1 MTAATTPPRL
11 TTDPE
16 TTERLRHCVLRAV
29 AAVHELARELRLTET
44 ELHALV
50 GFLTE
55 VGRADEFMLLS
66 DITHTSI
73 LVDALGQPADADGAT
88 SSNVEGPL
96 YRPGSPL
103 VDTPAVLDHAG
114 QGDDALLLRG
124 RVVEAAS
131 GTPLGGAI
139 VEIWQANQQG
149 LYENQDAAQPDG
161 NLRGRVR
168 CDAQGGY
175 EVRTVVPGPYRI
187 ATTAGPVLALL
198 TSLGRH
204 DNRPAH
210 IHVKA
215 SAEGHE
221 ALTTMLFIAG
231 DPWLG
236 DDVIGAVKPELVVTP
251 RPTELPGVA
260 APRRAFAVEFEIAL
274 RPAPATSKSPSG
286 ARP

>member
-29 AAVHELARELRLTET
+29 AAAHELVRELRLTEP

-50 GFLTE
+50 RFLTE

-66 DITHTSI
+66 DVTHTSI
-73 LVDALGQPADADGAT
+73 LVDTLGQPADAGGAT
-88 SSNVEGPL
+88 PSNVEGPL
-96 YRPGSPL
+96 YRPGAPI
-103 VDTPAVLDHAG
+103 VDTPAVLDHAD
-114 QGDDALLLRG
+114 QGDDALLVHG
-124 RVVEAAS
+124 RVVQAAS
-131 GTPLGGAI
+131 GAPLAGAI
-139 VEIWQANQQG
+139 LDIWQANQHG
-149 LYENQDAAQPDG
+149 LYENQDAAQPEY

-168 CDAQGGY
+168 CDAQGLF
-175 EVRTVVPGPYRI
+175 EVRTVLPGPYRI
-187 ATTAGPVLALL
+187 ATTGGPVSALL
-198 TSLGRH
+198 TALGRH

-231 DPWLG
+231 DPWLE
-236 DDVIGAVKPELVVTP
+236 DDVIGAVKPELIVTP
-251 RPTELPGVA
+251 RPTEVAGVV
-260 APRRAFAVEFEIAL
+260 APRRAFAVEFDIVL
-274 RPAPATSKSPSG
+274 RPVSG
-286 ARP
+286 G

>member
-16 TTERLRHCVLRAV
+16 TAERLRHCVLRAV
-29 AAVHELARELRLTET
+29 AAAHQLVRELGLTEP

-50 GFLTE
+50 AFLSE

-66 DITHTSI
+66 DVTHTSI
-73 LVDALGQPADADGAT
+73 LVDELGQPADAGGAT

-96 YRPGSPL
+96 YRPGAPL
-103 VDTPAVLDHAG
+103 VDTPAVLDRAD

-131 GTPLGGAI
+131 GTPLAGA
-139 VEIWQANQQG
+139 VVDIWQTNQHG
-149 LYENQDAAQPDG
+149 LYENQDAAQPDD

-168 CDAQGGY
+168 CDAQGRY
-175 EVRTVVPGPYRI
+175 ELRTVVPGPYRI

-198 TSLGRH
+198 TLLGRH

-210 IHVKA
+210 VHVKA
-215 SAEGHE
+215 TAGGHE
-221 ALTTMLFIAG
+221 ALTTTLFIAG
-231 DPWLG
+231 DPWLE

-251 RPTELPGVA
+251 RPTELPGIV
-260 APRRAFAVEFEIAL
+260 APRRAFAVDFDIAL
-274 RPAPATSKSPSG
+274 RTTSESLSR